1 MKKVVSVF
9 MTAILIAIPVT
20 PAFALTNPDT
30 VKEKAQEQAS
40 KIVSDY
46 GASGLQYAI
55 RDHGSIVLSG
65 SAGVYDKE
73 TKSPITEDTM
83 FGIGSVSKMYV
94 TAATMMLA
102 DSKKIDIDKPLTTYI
117 KDFKMADKRYK
128 QITPRMLM
136 NHSSGIY
143 GSQYGNSFLF
153 EDNDTKNHDESL
165 VRLQSES
172 LKSTPGEFSV
182 YCNDGFQ
189 LLEILIERVSGL
201 RYSEF
206 LETYISDPLQLT
218 STKTPLDSFDRD
230 RLIKTYYPGMD
241 QALPVENANLLG
253 TGGLYSTAE
262 EVTEF
267 AEVLIGN
274 RTDILSEKSVKA
286 MQSHEYRK
294 GVWVPEETNSI
305 NYGLGWDAVRLAPFS
320 DYGITALFKGGD
332 TIMYHAALVTL
343 PEHDITIAV
352 LSSGGGSTYNS
363 LAASNILLEYLRAKG
378 TIKEILPE
386 KTFEPPVKV
395 DMPSDMLAYSGLYG
409 SVGKTVKLEI
419 KNGEIYSPDLAFEG
433 LPPQKYVYTGNGQF
447 INNDGNATISFDR
460 AKNGKTYLKLNAY
473 INNPGLGQS
482 FSVSYELQKLASNPL
497 KQSMK
502 TVWENRDGKKYY
514 ALDEKIT
521 SVMYLNNALVTK
533 TISVD
538 ISHGYASGTK
548 IVDKNNAV
556 NVIQIPAFAG
566 RDAFDLNF
574 YQKNQKEYVK
584 INGLS
589 YISEDAIPA
598 FNDGK
603 DSLCII
609 PSDGQA
615 RWYKID
621 AKSANRV
628 MNVETPESGGF
639 AVYDKNGMT
648 VNFSKASNKHSVV
661 LPESGMIVFGGNAG
675 DVFKINLKNK

>member
-40 KIVSDY
+40 KIVSEY

-153 EDNDTKNHDESL
+153 EDNDTKNHDELL

-589 YISEDAIPA
+589 YISEDAIPT

-621 AKSANRV
+621 EKSANRV

>member
-9 MTAILIAIPVT
+9 MTAILVAIPVT

-30 VKEKAQEQAS
+30 VEEKAREQAS
-40 KIVSDY
+40 KIVSEY

-153 EDNDTKNHDESL
+153 DDNDTKNHDELL

-230 RLIKTYYPGMD
+230 RLIKTYYPGLD
-241 QALPVENANLLG
+241 QALPVENANLIG

-274 RTDILSEKSVKA
+274 RTDILSEKSAKA

-352 LSSGGGSTYNS
+352 LSSGGSGIYNS

-419 KNGEIYSPDLAFEG
+419 KNGEIHLPDLAFG
-433 LPPQKYVYTGNGQF
+433 GVPPQKYVYTGNGQF
-447 INNDGNATISFDR
+447 KNNDGNATISFDR

-473 INNPGLGQS
+473 INNPGLGQA
-482 FSVSYELQKLASNPL
+482 FSVTYEFQKLASNPL

-502 TVWENRDGKKYY
+502 TVWEHRDGKKYY
-514 ALDEKIT
+514 AVDEKIT

-556 NVIQIPAFAG
+556 NVIQIPVANG

-574 YQKNQKEYVK
+574 YHKNQKEYVK

-589 YISEDAIPA
+589 YISEDAIPT
-598 FNDGK
+598 FHDGK

-628 MNVETPESGGF
+628 INVETPESGGF

-661 LPESGMIVFGGNAG
+661 LPEGGMIVFGGNAG
-675 DVFKINLKNK
+675 DVFKINFEE

>member
-55 RDHGSIVLSG
+55 RDRGSIVLSG
-65 SAGVYDKE
+65 SAGVYDKA

-94 TAATMMLA
+94 SAATMMLA

-117 KDFKMADKRYK
+117 KDFKMADERYK
-128 QITPRMLM
+128 EITPRMLM
-136 NHSSGIY
+136 NHSSGLY
-143 GSQYGNSFLF
+143 GSHYANGFLF
-153 EDNDTKNHDESL
+153 DDNDMKNHDELL

-172 LKSTPGEFSV
+172 LKSKPGEFSV

-201 RYSEF
+201 SYSKF
-206 LETYISDPLQLT
+206 LETYITEPLDLT
-218 STKTPLDSFDRD
+218 STKTPLDDFDRD
-230 RLIKTYYPGMD
+230 ELAKTYFPGFD

-262 EVTEF
+262 EVSEF

-274 RTDILSEKSVKA
+274 RTDILSEKSAKA

-294 GVWVPEETNSI
+294 GIWVPEETNTM

-320 DYGITALFKGGD
+320 DYGINALFKGGD

-343 PEHDITIAV
+343 PEYDITIAV
-352 LSSGGGSTYNS
+352 LSSGGSSSSNVS
-363 LAASNILLEYLRAKG
+363 FASNILLEYTKSKG
-378 TIKEILPE
+378 IIKEILPD
-386 KTFEPPVKV
+386 KTFKSPLKV
-395 DMPSDMLAYSGLYG
+395 DMPSDMQAFSGVYG
-409 SVGKTVKLEI
+409 TIGHTINLEI
-419 KNGEIYSPDLAFEG
+419 KNGEIELPSLAYG
-433 LPPQKYVYTGNGQF
+433 DVPPQKYVYTGDGQF
-447 INNDGNATISFDR
+447 KSNDGSATVSFDKQ
-460 AKNGKTYLKLNAY
+460 KNGKTYLKLNAY
-473 INNPGLGQS
+473 TTRPGLGQS
-482 FSVSYELQKLASNPL
+482 VSTAYENQKLDANSLNRST
-497 KQSMK
+497 KSA
-502 TVWENRDGKKYY
+502 WEHRNGKNYY
-514 ALDEKIT
+514 AVNEKIT
-521 SVMYLNNALVTK
+521 SMSYLVPAFVIKN
-533 TISVD
+533 ISVD
-538 ISHGYASGTK
+538 LNHGYASGTK
-548 IVDKNNAV
+548 IVDKNKAV
-556 NVIQIPAFAG
+556 NVIQIPGANG

-574 YQKNQKEYVK
+574 YNKNHKEYLK
-584 INGLS
+584 IDGQS
-589 YISEDAIPA
+589 YISEDAIPTM
-598 FNDGK
+598 NGGK

-628 MNVETPESGGF
+628 MNVETPVSGGF
-639 AVYDKNGMT
+639 AVYDKNGMI
-648 VNFSKASNKHSVV
+648 VNFSKATNNHSVV
-661 LPESGMIVFGGNAG
+661 LPEGGMIVFGGNAG
-675 DVFKINLKNK
+675 DVFKINFEE